1 MCLKQYIPSSYY
13 KLKYV
18 IGEDKQDAIEEG
30 ISELHVNGELQLPSD
45 DLEASSI
52 CPDSE
57 SVNETMEPT
66 AIENKSANEAN
77 SMKSPTSN
85 EEKGNSSVFVNEDM
99 VQEHVAEPTTIPKA
113 EIVENLDNES
123 TIEQQNTLATD
134 DFKTEISEGAFET
147 KIQNLESELI
157 KYKKKYEILFSNS
170 NVVDSKLLDAEKK
183 LKESNLRLEQ
193 KDVELSEMELKLHTT
208 SSLMKEEL
216 LAAEKCKTDATQAE
230 QLRSQLAEITSEKNI
245 LSIENNRLQEIA
257 MQMNSMSMQRKET
270 ARIESDHDGSNNFND
285 IHHVKE
291 LEKSLNEA
299 NEKISDL
306 LKVKEKYAEV
316 DMEKT
321 NLGNNLSEL
330 EEEMDVLSFQ
340 TRATT
345 ACSMIPL
352 VILVLAIMVAYL
364 PYLSSL
370 FGTID

>member
-1 MCLKQYIPSSYY
+1 M
-13 KLKYV
+13 
-18 IGEDKQDAIEEG
+18 
-30 ISELHVNGELQLPSD
+30 
-45 DLEASSI
+45 
-52 CPDSE
+52 
-57 SVNETMEPT
+57 
-66 AIENKSANEAN
+66 
-77 SMKSPTSN
+77 
-85 EEKGNSSVFVNEDM
+85 
-99 VQEHVAEPTTIPKA
+99 
-113 EIVENLDNES
+113 
-123 TIEQQNTLATD
+123 
-134 DFKTEISEGAFET
+134 
-147 KIQNLESELI
+147 
-157 KYKKKYEILFSNS
+157 
-170 NVVDSKLLDAEKK
+170 
-183 LKESNLRLEQ
+183 
-193 KDVELSEMELKLHTT
+193 
-208 SSLMKEEL
+208 
-216 LAAEKCKTDATQAE
+216 AAEKCKTDATQAE

-270 ARIESDHDGSNNFND
+270 ARIESDHDGSNNFNE
-285 IHHVKE
+285 IHQVKE